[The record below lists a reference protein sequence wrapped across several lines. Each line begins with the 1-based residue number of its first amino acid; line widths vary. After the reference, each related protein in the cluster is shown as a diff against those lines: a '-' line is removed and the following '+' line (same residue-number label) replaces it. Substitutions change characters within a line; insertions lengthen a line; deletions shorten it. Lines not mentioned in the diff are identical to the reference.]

1 MRVFGENR
9 VQDAKAKFS
18 TPLPDDAQLHMIG
31 SLQSNKAKV
40 AAELFDVIQSVDRAS
55 LVEAL
60 ARQAEA
66 SGKSI
71 EILLE
76 INVAGEEQKGR
87 LPVERS
93 AGIAR
98 FGAVET
104 GTAADRTYDDGAAG

>member
-1 MRVFGENR
+1 
-9 VQDAKAKFS
+9 
-18 TPLPDDAQLHMIG
+18 MIG

-76 INVAGEEQKGR
+76 INVAGEAQKAGCPLDR
-87 LPVERS
+87 CAGVARS
-93 AGIAR
+93 R
-98 FGAVET
+98 AVDIRDC
-104 GTAADRTYDDGAAG
+104 DRSV